1 MGLLQKIFGTHSEN
15 ELKRI
20 YPIVDEIEALGPQME
35 QLSDEELKNKTQ
47 EFKSRLKDTETLDD
61 ILPEALSGL
70 YLCGQPGMD
79 RSRNVIEEATG

>member
-61 ILPEALSGL
+61 ICRRRLQ
-70 YLCGQPGMD
+70 LCVRRQD
-79 RSRNVIEEATG
+79 VHLA

>member
-61 ILPEALSGL
+61 ILPEAFAVVREAAGRTL
-70 YLCGQPGMD
+70 GMKHY
-79 RSRNVIEEATG
+79 RV